1 MAAVLNAILI
11 TRIVEAA
18 IMVAEFTV
26 VEGLSE
32 VAPWC
37 GAELL

>member
-11 TRIVEAA
+11 TRIVVAA

-26 VEGLSE
+26 VERLSE